1 MDRRSRERPAVR
13 IGEIKATLALV
24 AAVIVAGGV
33 TLVQGQPPA
42 SSQRQAGSAAEIVK
56 VRQKGLKSLGAAFKT
71 IRDELRGD
79 SPDAAKIRGASADIT
94 QAAGAIDK
102 WFPAGTGPDSGVA
115 TDAKAEV
122 WTDPAGFATAREAF
136 VREANKW
143 AQLGNSGDASAWKEG
158 AASLGQSC
166 KGCHDK
172 YRVKK
177 E

>member
-1 MDRRSRERPAVR
+1 M
-13 IGEIKATLALV
+13 KTTLVLI
-24 AAVIVAGGV
+24 AAVVAAGGV
-33 TLVQGQPPA
+33 TFAQGQSPA
-42 SSQRQAGSAAEIVK
+42 ASQGQAASAAAVVK
-56 VRQKGLKSLGAAFKT
+56 ARQQGLKRLGAAFKV
-71 IRDELRGD
+71 IRDELKGG
-79 SPDAAKIRGASADIT
+79 SPDATKIRKASADIT

-102 WFPAGTGPDSGVA
+102 WFPAGTGPDIGVK
-115 TDAKAEV
+115 TDAKPEV
-122 WTDPAGFATAREAF
+122 WTDSAGFAAAQDTF

-143 AQLGNSGDASAWKEG
+143 AQLGNSTDASAWKEG